1 MTTATATRIPRSTP
15 PVDEPV
21 PMDAPTAESGLLLG
35 AGSEPPPGF
44 GVAGVVGAT
53 ARVRWG
59 CRRWCFAGLVAGA
72 AFAFASPLELARLRT
87 AWPAAPDLSSC
98 LDVEFDTGFECL
110 WCPEPPV
117 PGLGS
122 ASQYWS
128 IADVPGGAWQVAA
141 GAADG
146 SASGARTSTVPATA
160 SLYL

>member
-1 MTTATATRIPRSTP
+1 MNTVPA
-15 PVDEPV
+15 DEPV
-21 PMDAPTAESGLLLG
+21 PIAEPTADSGLLLG
-35 AGSEPPPGF
+35 AGSDAPAGF
-44 GVAGVVGAT
+44 GVTGVAGVDVPPALF
-53 ARVRWG
+53 RWW
-59 CRRWCFAGLVAGA
+59 RRWWCLTGLDVAGA
-72 AFAFASPLELARLRT
+72 GAEFEFASPLELARFRT
-87 AWPAAPDLSSC
+87 AWPAAPCCASC